1 MHLFALLEGGIL
13 RRFLWSA
20 PTFVRNGMY
29 SKICTILLGVKMG
42 SKDGRREV
50 ASYAHIIP
58 FGFCL
63 TLKRDFISAVDN
75 WSSKSLQSYASI
87 KWMFVRLFSACAPQ
101 GHQVKK
107 WLCESSKNYLQKELE
122 IRPYS
127 SNSQNTSV
135 APRVLAS
142 IAAT

>member
-1 MHLFALLEGGIL
+1 MHYIVGSEDGKQRWEARSCF
-13 RRFLWSA
+13 
-20 PTFVRNGMY
+20 
-29 SKICTILLGVKMG
+29 ICTHHPFWLLL
-42 SKDGRREV
+42 DIEE
-50 ASYAHIIP
+50 
-58 FGFCL
+58 GFHL
-63 TLKRDFISAVDN
+63 STGQLLLR
-75 WSSKSLQSYASI
+75 KSLQSYASI

-107 WLCESSKNYLQKELE
+107 WLCESFKNYLQKELE

-135 APRVLAS
+135 APRVLVS